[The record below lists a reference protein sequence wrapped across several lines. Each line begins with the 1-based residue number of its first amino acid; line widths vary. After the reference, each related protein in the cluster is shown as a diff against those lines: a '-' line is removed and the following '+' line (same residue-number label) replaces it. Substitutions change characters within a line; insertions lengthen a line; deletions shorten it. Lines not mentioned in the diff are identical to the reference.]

1 MRTNLRTEIEGK
13 FSLNEIQR
21 EAIERVGKNL
31 IVDAPTASGKTEA
44 ILLSISEGSKVTWM
58 LPTISACTF
67 MYRRL
72 CHDFENLNI
81 RVSTSVME
89 EERFVSNDF
98 TTITIITCDP
108 MMVEYVKSV
117 TTEGKGTKTTDEVLV
132 LDEIDNYPTKVRT
145 VLKHYIKNV
154 DLKQVLLASATLD
167 EELKDVKSDFEV
179 IKFSKIS
186 NKIRYKVETIDYYDD
201 IVKNVIIPNYKKKKI
216 GVILNSISEMETLSD
231 FIKRYMKLNCMED
244 MNIIYHHSGLANE
257 IKFENERR
265 LFTKE
270 YELLISN
277 DLISTSV
284 DVDLDILIMGWS
296 DKLNMKIQ
304 RMGRLNRRGKK
315 VNFTNLYVLDKDS
328 YPVFIDEDVAND
340 LLRRLGLRG
349 LNPIRLIT
357 SDKIAD
363 WSNQV
368 ILDNISFEDVVEE
381 VNYNISKG
389 EEVVLRDIPKTFRY
403 TSIETIQKRKK
414 GDKIKAVRKTLTV
427 DKKMNNIPWTYY
439 DPCSQEDGVRD
450 LLYMPWMFDTD
461 HPNGVHS
468 NIWKIDDYDKENGIR
483 YISPYDGP
491 QYPVVSNEEDGEDN
505 IESNS
510 DCSKSSELSIDSY
523 SESSLD
529 IRYHDPDDYD
539 YECDSLYVVDYSDSS
554 FIVDLATIK
563 NVIVDLL
570 QFSNKLSEYQKWS
583 PFSNKDTIYRRANV
597 VLEKVFEKYNID
609 DSIDWMRSVSNELY
623 KNPDLINDKLI
634 STLFWVNEDDE
645 LFMNK
650 EWLGIAKPVKQF
662 IIKEIE
668 QKVENFDRSKLFVS
682 QTDYIVK
689 EYDGNH
695 IVRGVRYADKLYL
708 FSSYPDYF
716 TDCISDNDLN
726 LIEDVREVRSGYSR
740 EEYFPLNDRTM
751 KELMWGTKD
760 FIVGQYNINSI
771 NKTDVVLNE
780 LLEYCNKYSNT
791 KSLDPFIIKLHSTF
805 LIEDFFNTTGE
816 KYNSDMVLCTKISE
830 LHKRPDGKYYIS
842 GKYLDGLN
850 QVLRV
855 GKTKKDEDGL
865 GYNLMW
871 LSIHNSM
878 KEFILNNCVKDIE
891 EKYSY
896 VEFDK
901 FEFTYNVIKQDD
913 YKDDIHEP
921 ITVKYKDLEWK
932 VSDDVKFEYTG
943 DISFSTV
950 RKDVVK
956 RYVYGD
962 GLYSDMCSTNYT
974 KNKTKDI
981 LTKQGVKLLL
991 DQDGYEVHAV
1001 IERLLE
1007 IHKEESKPWGTG
1019 VGYLQCDYAY
1029 SSHFESHEGKVLRRL
1044 YEETGATVKDI
1055 LETVAY
1061 NRAHD
1066 DMKRIEGNYSWYY
1079 CLDKLLNESNI
1090 CNNIT
1095 FNSYYLS
1102 LPYSIV
1108 EFVENIIISDLK
1120 EKYGKDYYLQWNK
1133 LRHISGMKDGKP
1145 DMIIGMSYE
1154 VDKDQPWLKYYLSE

>member
-296 DKLNMKIQ
+296 DKLNMNIQ

>member
-31 IVDAPTASGKTEA
+31 IIDAPTASGKTEA

-296 DKLNMKIQ
+296 DKLNMNIQ

-439 DPCSQEDGVRD
+439 DPCSQEDGDKD

-461 HPNGVHS
+461 HPSGVHS
-468 NIWKIDDYDKENGIR
+468 NIWKIDDYDKENGII

-491 QYPVVSNEEDGEDN
+491 QYPVISNEEDEEDN
-505 IESNS
+505 IECDNNSN
-510 DCSKSSELSIDSY
+510 KSSELNLDDY

-529 IRYHDPDDYD
+529 IKYKDPDDRD
-539 YECDSLYVVDYSDSS
+539 YECDSLYVVDYSDYSY
-554 FIVDLATIK
+554 IVDLHTIK
-563 NVIVDLL
+563 NVIMDLL
-570 QFSNKLSEYQKWS
+570 HFSNRLSEYQKWS

-597 VLEKVFEKYNID
+597 VLEKVFEKYDID
-609 DSIDWMRSVSNELY
+609 DSTDWMRSMSNELY

-634 STLFWVNEDDE
+634 STLFWIDDDE

-682 QTDYIVK
+682 QTDHIVK

-695 IVRGVRYADKLYL
+695 IARGVKYDSELYL

-716 TDCISDNDLN
+716 VDYIIDNDLN
-726 LIEDVREVRSGYSR
+726 IIEDVREVSSGYSR
-740 EEYFPLNDRTM
+740 EEYFPLNDRM
-751 KELMWGTKD
+751 IKQLMWDTKN
-760 FIVGQYNINSI
+760 FIVGHYNVNSI
-771 NKTDVVLNE
+771 NKADTVLNE

-791 KSLDPFIIKLHSTF
+791 KSLDPFITKLHSTF
-805 LIEDFFNTTGE
+805 LIGDFFNNEGQ
-816 KYNSDMVLCTKISE
+816 KYNSDMVVCTKISE
-830 LHKRPDGKYYIS
+830 LHKRPDGKYYVA
-842 GKYLDGLN
+842 GKYLDGLT

-865 GYNLMW
+865 GYNLQW
-871 LSIHNSM
+871 LSIHHSM
-878 KEFILNNCVKDIE
+878 KGFILNNCVKDIE
-891 EKYSY
+891 EKYPY

-921 ITVKYKDLEWK
+921 LSVKYKDLEWE
-932 VSDDVKFEYTG
+932 VPDDVKFAYTG
-943 DISFSTV
+943 DISYSSV
-950 RKDVVK
+950 RKDIVK

-962 GLYSDMCSTNYT
+962 GLYSDMCCTNYT

-991 DQDGYEVHAV
+991 DNDGYEVHA
-1001 IERLLE
+1001 IIQRLRE
-1007 IHKEESKPWGTG
+1007 IHKEESASWGTG
-1019 VGYLQCDYAY
+1019 VGYLHCEYAY

-1061 NRAHD
+1061 QRSHGE
-1066 DMKRIEGNYSWYY
+1066 IEKLEGYYSWYH
-1079 CLDKLLNESNI
+1079 CLDKLLYEPTFI
-1090 CNNIT
+1090 NNIVL
-1095 FNSYYLS
+1095 NSGFLS

-1108 EFVENIIISDLK
+1108 EFVENTIIPDLK
-1120 EKYGKDYYLQWNK
+1120 ERYGKDYYLQWNK

-1145 DMIIGMSYE
+1145 DMIVGMSYE
-1154 VDKDQPWLKYYLSE
+1154 VDKDQPWLKYYLS